1 LAKLGGKIRGKI
13 RGARLALHKRK
24 MDVSSTFFVTRG
36 GEGGK
41 GEPGKLLP
49 GDSRSGSK

>member
-24 MDVSSTFFVTRG
+24 MDVSPTFFVTG
-36 GEGGK
+36 GEGR
-41 GEPGKLLP
+41 GEGGARKASSWRLKV
-49 GDSRSGSK
+49 GI